1 MALNIPEFLK
11 QIGDYNYQ
19 YDPKDFINLPVTNL
33 ILIANIAAMRTVMIQ
48 CLAIISEKTATEI
61 DDAIEREFAVIFQ
74 KEFDKFVIKHGK
86 PVNEKSKNPVG
97 N

>member
-1 MALNIPEFLK
+1 MSLNIPELLK
-11 QIGDYNYQ
+11 QVGDYTYE

-48 CLAIISEKTATEI
+48 CLAIISEKTATQI
-61 DDAIEREFAVIFQ
+61 DEEIERQFAVIFQ
-74 KEFDKFVIKHGK
+74 REFDKFVSKRGK
-86 PVNEKSKNPVG
+86 PANDKSKNPVG